1 MFINK
6 PQNVLT
12 GLKSLKLDLDKLDVG
27 KLKSFLLIL
36 KKECV
41 VENDMVKKVLSKVTE
56 IENKVP
62 SIGTPIHESQHDTDK
77 QNLQQNPKMIINK
90 TKC

>member
-1 MFINK
+1 MFISK

-62 SIGTPIHESQHDTDK
+62 STPIHESQHDTDK

>member
-1 MFINK
+1 M
-6 PQNVLT
+6 
-12 GLKSLKLDLDKLDVG
+12 
-27 KLKSFLLIL
+27 IL
-36 KKECV
+36 KKECF
-41 VENDMVKKVLSKVTE
+41 VENDIVKKVLSNITE

-77 QNLQQNPKMIINK
+77 QNLQKTPKMIIKK